1 MENPSQMPVALEKA
15 IGFDISSYSSCGYLL
30 GGHHASQAHS
40 AATTSPTRPSHQNG
54 GELGTQSWHA
64 LISSTSTQCLPASG
78 WISTDWKVLIKYYTW
93 LKDGMFFLMSWE
105 NAMMFWIRV
114 FKCALFR
121 THRLLMDPHRP
132 SNQHS
137 GEGTHAK
144 DQEFIYM
151 RRFTVRPKKIATRA
165 LHFPLGY
172 LIQSQVFQFDVPHV
186 MHWQLISTYLPSSAV
201 SLWNEFQSWVFVRRQ
216 LHPQLKKNPP
226 WNLVQ

>member
-1 MENPSQMPVALEKA
+1 MPAKHIVLQPLAPQDLA
-15 IGFDISSYSSCGYLL
+15 IKWWGFLDPQSW
-30 GGHHASQAHS
+30 
-40 AATTSPTRPSHQNG
+40 PNRPSSHCMLWFPQ
-54 GELGTQSWHA
+54 LQHMKTV
-64 LISSTSTQCLPASG
+64 PASIG
-78 WISTDWKVLIKYYTW
+78 LNFHWLFQGAKNQITPKAERWHVFLFNVLRECH
-93 LKDGMFFLMSWE
+93 DVFESEFLNSLW
-105 NAMMFWIRV
+105 
-114 FKCALFR
+114 FR

-151 RRFTVRPKKIATRA
+151 RQFTVRPKKIATRA

-201 SLWNEFQSWVFVRRQ
+201 SLWNEFQSWFCSQ
-216 LHPQLKKNPP
+216 AAPPTAEKNPP
-226 WNLVQ
+226 WNLAK